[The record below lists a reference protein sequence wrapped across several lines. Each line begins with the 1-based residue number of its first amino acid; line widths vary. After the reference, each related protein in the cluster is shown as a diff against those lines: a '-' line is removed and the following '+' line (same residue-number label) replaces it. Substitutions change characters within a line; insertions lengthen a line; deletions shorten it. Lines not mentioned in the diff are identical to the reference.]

1 MLSRPPAGFAL
12 TVCLAVARY
21 TSTMG
26 NSQQTVPDVWLKR
39 FNDYLDEKPGGRDA
53 WGDLLSGSNVAL
65 LTLLAAGITSGSPCA
80 LKEQRKRLRK
90 FSDGLKAGIPQILST
105 AQLITELNRKVLDR
119 GVDLKEFAELSGAR
133 MAPFSN
139 KATRKSAS
147 HCQLA

>member
-1 MLSRPPAGFAL
+1 
-12 TVCLAVARY
+12 
-21 TSTMG
+21 MG